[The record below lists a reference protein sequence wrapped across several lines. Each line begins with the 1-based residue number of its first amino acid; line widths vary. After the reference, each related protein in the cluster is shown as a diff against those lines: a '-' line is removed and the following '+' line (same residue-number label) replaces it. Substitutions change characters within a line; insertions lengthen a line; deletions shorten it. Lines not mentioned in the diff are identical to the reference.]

1 MTTQTQSAVALEH
14 LEKLHPVRAY
24 SVPQICE
31 LAGVGRTH
39 LYAQIKE
46 GKLKALKCGRRTI
59 VLDEELRR
67 WLSGCRGTGLRW
79 ASLCRP
85 AMKSP
90 DRWPRARGPPG
101 RAFIQQEHVCT
112 RTRRV
117 LRRRMEPYSL

>member
-1 MTTQTQSAVALEH
+1 MTTHTQSAVALEH
-14 LEKLHPVRAY
+14 IEKLRPVRAY

-67 WLSGCRGTGLRW
+67 WLGALPTVALMH
-79 ASLCRP
+79 P
-85 AMKSP
+85 A
-90 DRWPRARGPPG
+90 
-101 RAFIQQEHVCT
+101 
-112 RTRRV
+112 
-117 LRRRMEPYSL
+117 EPSSSEPV